1 MRSENMSTIYIFG
14 HKKPDTDSVTSA
26 ISLSYLKNQLGYKT
40 SPRILGSVN
49 LETKFALDYFHVPE
63 PKYLNDVRLQLKDVA
78 YTKGCYMDK
87 TASIEKTF
95 QYMNE
100 NGLTGLPIIDSNKN
114 FLGLI
119 TIKDLAREL
128 VNGNFEKL
136 NSSYDNIIKVLKGEE
151 VLRFDEEIDGNL
163 LVASYKSTTFMENV
177 MLSPNMILIVGDRH
191 NIIEYAINSKVK
203 MIVVTGGN
211 DLQKEH
217 IELARKNKVN
227 IIKTPYDSFHTSK
240 LISYSNYI
248 ENILVNS
255 RPVSFEEND
264 YVDDFLEVNNKLK
277 HTNYPILN
285 RKGECLGLLRLT
297 DLNEKNRKKVILVDH
312 NEKAQSADGI
322 EDADILEI
330 IDHHNLGSLTTKA
343 PISFRNMAV
352 GSTNT
357 IIYYLYKENHIKI
370 PKEIAGMMLSGILS
384 DTLILKSPTTT
395 KIDKETVEELAK
407 IAGVDYKT
415 YGTELL
421 KAGTSLKG
429 KTKEELLYTDYK
441 IFTINEKNIGIGQIM
456 TMNFDEIK
464 EELEEY
470 VTLLNQVA
478 ENNNHLFETL
488 FVTDIIKNGSYVLY
502 SDRAKNVLELAYSI
516 ENIEQG
522 HFLPGCVSR
531 KKQMVPYIID
541 VLDKE

>member
-63 PKYLNDVRLQLKDVA
+63 PKYLNDVRLQLKDVS

-87 TASIEKTF
+87 TASIEKAF
-95 QYMNE
+95 HYMND
-100 NGLTGLPIIDSNKN
+100 NGLTGLPIIDSKKN

-136 NSSYDNIIKVLKGEE
+136 NSSYDNIVNVLKGEE
-151 VLRFDEEIDGNL
+151 VLKFDEEIEGNL
-163 LVASYKSTTFMENV
+163 LVASYKSSTFMENV
-177 MLSPNMILIVGDRH
+177 TLSPNMILIVGDRH

-203 MIVVTGGN
+203 MIVITGGN

-217 IELARKNKVN
+217 IALAKKNKVN

-240 LISYSNYI
+240 LISYGNYI

-285 RKGECLGLLRLT
+285 KKGECLGLLRLT

-357 IIYYLYKENHIKI
+357 IIYYLYKESNIKI

-395 KIDKETVEELAK
+395 EIDKQTVEALSK
-407 IAGVDYKT
+407 IAGVDYKV

-441 IFTINEKNIGIGQIM
+441 IFTINDKNIGIGQIM

-464 EELEEY
+464 EELDEY

-516 ENIEQG
+516 ANIEQG

-531 KKQMVPYIID
+531 KKQVVPYIID